1 MRMRIQM
8 RDAFNACIRTVGA
21 NFAMCQNAAR
31 ANLNSTQQNNLLQKT
46 QFSSPQNQNPHQI
59 KINFVQIVQLFNP
72 IKNLLDLEALEAF
85 QILQYNSSIEACQ
98 IVMAKHWVTMLEIL
112 QQYYYEYIQ
121 FLELSFCMLLE
132 LKNCQFYKFVVIFYQ
147 FISLRR
153 ELETLL
159 LISSVFPSQEN
170 AQI

>member
-1 MRMRIQM
+1 MR
-8 RDAFNACIRTVGA
+8 
-21 NFAMCQNAAR
+21 QNAAII
-31 ANLNSTQQNNLLQKT
+31 NCISQKT
-46 QFSSPQNQNPHQI
+46 LLRKKLYLQQKNQIFITQLKSTPNQ
-59 KINFVQIVQLFNP
+59 INFVQIVQFFNP
-72 IKNLLDLEALEAF
+72 IKNLSDLEALEAL
-85 QILQYNSSIEACQ
+85 QILQYNVSIEACQ